1 MPQDQGSCQ
10 LMNSVTPLGTLAK
23 AAAWVFCF
31 PEQMHHYSAKGLWLM
46 REREKVV
53 PILFANNAH
62 HIYYFPP
69 AMDRS
74 NYVQYIQHVDK
85 WYIILNAVEQ
95 FLF

>member
-1 MPQDQGSCQ
+1 
-10 LMNSVTPLGTLAK
+10 
-23 AAAWVFCF
+23 
-31 PEQMHHYSAKGLWLM
+31 M